1 LIDLAIRR
9 QTRVRII
16 DWGGPKMCWRN
27 VMALFPLP
35 YRMLTLIGV
44 LAIVVSSMPQAH
56 AEASLGSPTLVQRPT
71 HAEREFPRAWFMG
84 NDAQRRAQNK
94 LVGQYPP
101 PLSVSRWLNEPQM
114 PASLRGKVVVVEFWA
129 TWCVPCIRTFAM
141 NRRLVEEYTAQGFA
155 FIGIHDGLRGLD
167 RLDSLVEEQKVL
179 CSIGVDDGTK
189 SAEAWRV
196 SFWPTYAVI
205 DRTGIVRAVGLYP
218 EYVPTV
224 VRKLI
229 AEPVPAIERLAP
241 D

>member
-1 LIDLAIRR
+1 
-9 QTRVRII
+9 
-16 DWGGPKMCWRN
+16 
-27 VMALFPLP
+27 MALLPLP

-44 LAIVVSSMPQAH
+44 LAIAASSMPKTH
-56 AEASLGSPTLVQRPT
+56 AEASLGSPTLMQRPT
-71 HAEREFPRAWFMG
+71 HTEQEFPRAWLMG
-84 NDAQRRAQNK
+84 NDAQRRAQDA

-114 PASLRGKVVVVEFWA
+114 LTSLRGKVVVVEFWA
-129 TWCVPCIRTFAM
+129 TWCVPCIRTFVM

-167 RLDSLVEEQKVL
+167 RLDSLVKEHNVL
-179 CSIGVDDGTK
+179 CSIGIDDGTK
-189 SAEAWRV
+189 SVESWHVA
-196 SFWPTYAVI
+196 FWPTYVVI

-229 AEPVPAIERLAP
+229 AEPVLATERLAP

>member
-1 LIDLAIRR
+1 
-9 QTRVRII
+9 
-16 DWGGPKMCWRN
+16 
-27 VMALFPLP
+27 MALFHLP

-44 LAIVVSSMPQAH
+44 LAIAASSMPLAH
-56 AEASLGSPTLVQRPT
+56 AEASLESPRLVQRPT
-71 HAEREFPRAWFMG
+71 HTEQEFPRAWFMG

-101 PLSVSRWLNEPQM
+101 PLWVSRWLNEPQM

-129 TWCVPCIRTFAM
+129 TWCVPCIRTFVI
-141 NRRLVEEYTAQGFA
+141 NRRLVEEYTARGFA

-167 RLDSLVEEQKVL
+167 RLDSLVEEQNVL

-189 SAEAWRV
+189 SAEAWHV
-196 SFWPTYAVI
+196 AFWPTYAVI

-229 AEPVPAIERLAP
+229 AEPVPVTDRLAP

>member
-1 LIDLAIRR
+1 M
-9 QTRVRII
+9 
-16 DWGGPKMCWRN
+16 P
-27 VMALFPLP
+27 LFPLP
-35 YRMLTLIGV
+35 CRMLILIGV
-44 LAIVVSSMPQAH
+44 LAIAASNMPLAH
-56 AEASLGSPTLVQRPT
+56 ADASLESPTLVQRPAHT
-71 HAEREFPRAWFMG
+71 EQEFPRAWFMG

-94 LVGQYPP
+94 LVGRYPP

-167 RLDSLVEEQKVL
+167 RLDSLVEEQNVL

-196 SFWPTYAVI
+196 SFWPTYVVI

-218 EYVPTV
+218 KYVPTV

-229 AEPVPAIERLAP
+229 AQPVPAIERLAP